1 MEILRFLQD
10 FRRQH
15 GTCSL
20 TRPWSTPAISWKWCK
35 SRKVRRLSICVT
47 ILSHPIIDLRDI
59 TPDTSWCGWHS
70 KSIQNSLLWYLF
82 DMSSSSDEKE
92 LWHTLKQIPIDSLCS
107 HCIQEHHRTLLP
119 LFYLVAGFSLG
130 QVDPTFRGCHVA
142 IQRVTNQCANILAT
156 GHLTA

>member
-1 MEILRFLQD
+1 M
-10 FRRQH
+10 
-15 GTCSL
+15 
-20 TRPWSTPAISWKWCK
+20 
-35 SRKVRRLSICVT
+35 
-47 ILSHPIIDLRDI
+47 
-59 TPDTSWCGWHS
+59 
-70 KSIQNSLLWYLF
+70 N
-82 DMSSSSDEKE
+82 SSSDEKE
-92 LWHTLKQIPIDSLCS
+92 LWHTLKQIPIDSLYS